1 MKKILVGLL
10 LLGLAGTAG
19 AQLPMQLPAQKNTL
33 YRLSTGSAWL
43 SRIAIPPAG
52 RDTTSGLWVYDTGGL
67 FGVMCSI
74 EVNSGGS
81 LSMGTLFSGDG
92 TNYTYGD
99 STSLVNAR
107 TTAGFHWIT
116 GNLPYTNNIRFT
128 LSNKGTDTVWV
139 KFVGTATFG
148 RN

>member
-1 MKKILVGLL
+1 MKKLLVVLV
-10 LLGLAGTAG
+10 LLGLAGVAG

-43 SRIAIPPAG
+43 SMVAIPPG
-52 RDTTSGLWVYDTGGL
+52 KGDTTAGIWTYDTGGI
-67 FGVMCSI
+67 FGVECSVKI
-74 EVNSGGS
+74 NTGGS
-81 LSMGTLFSGDG
+81 YSIGTLRSGDG
-92 TNYTYGD
+92 LNYVLGD
-99 STSLVNAR
+99 SVELVNAR
-107 TTAGFHWIT
+107 TTAGFHWVT
-116 GNLPYTNNIRFT
+116 KNLAYTNNVRFT